1 MSKKENSIYNLS
13 SSTANP
19 VWVLFDKKNKIK
31 KDRDQTENDCNKL
44 KICLLKIIFQI
55 TKIDFKIDQAFVV
68 HLMAKKKRVF
78 WIDF

>member
-31 KDRDQTENDCNKL
+31 KDRD
-44 KICLLKIIFQI
+44 
-55 TKIDFKIDQAFVV
+55 
-68 HLMAKKKRVF
+68 
-78 WIDF
+78 